1 MDGEFKNNINLFFK
15 DYAFYIALFFVA
27 IIVITLL
34 IIFFLNKKKKTSKE
48 VVNQISNDS
57 IKWSEALGGSDNVI
71 EVSAKGSRLVIS
83 LAESSKIDE
92 TKLKEL
98 GVTSIIKMSNKLTL
112 VIEDNASKIEQL
124 LKK

>member
-27 IIVITLL
+27 IILVTLL
-34 IIFFLNKKKKTSKE
+34 VIFLINKKKKTTKE

-57 IKWSEALGGSDNVI
+57 IKWFDALGGDDNVI
-71 EVSAKGSRLVIS
+71 EISSKGSRLVVS
-83 LAESSKIDE
+83 LADPSNIDE
-92 TKLKEL
+92 VKLKEL

-112 VIEDNASKIEQL
+112 VIEENAIKIEQL